1 VLPVKESVMMKLH
14 ELSDNDGATHRKK
27 RRGRGPGSGLGK
39 MGGRGIKGQ
48 TSRSGVAIKGF
59 EGGQMPI
66 HRRLPK
72 RGFNS
77 LNRKEFAVVNTGQLQ
92 AAIDRGAVDA
102 SQAVTLESLIAG
114 GVVRRARKHGLRI
127 LGKGELNASLT
138 ITAAGASAGAKEIVS
153 KAGGS
158 INIVAVAPEPAKEK
172 AAE

>member
-1 VLPVKESVMMKLH
+1 MMKLN
-14 ELSDNDGATHRKK
+14 ELSDKEGATHRRK

-77 LNRKEFAVVNTGQLQ
+77 LNRKQFAVVNTGQLQ
-92 AAIDRGAVDA
+92 AAIDRGAIDPK
-102 SQAVTLESLIAG
+102 QAVTMESLISG
-114 GVVRRARKHGLRI
+114 GVVRRARKHGLRV
-127 LGKGELNASLT
+127 LGKGELNAALK
-138 ITAAGASAGAKEIVS
+138 ITAAGASAGATEIVS

-158 INIVAVAPEPAKEK
+158 ITIEAVAPQ
-172 AAE
+172 AAEDTAADQTA

>member
-1 VLPVKESVMMKLH
+1 MIRLN
-14 ELSDNDGATHRKK
+14 ELSDRKGATHRKK

-39 MGGRGIKGQ
+39 TGGRGIKGQ
-48 TSRSGVAIKGF
+48 TSRSGVAINGF

-77 LNRKEFAVVNTGQLQ
+77 LNRKDYAVVNTGQLQ
-92 AAIDRGAVDA
+92 AAIDRGALDA
-102 SQAVTLESLIAG
+102 GQPVTMASLVAA

-127 LGKGELNASLT
+127 LGKGDLSGSLT
-138 ITAAGASAGAKEIVS
+138 ITAAGASAGAKEIVE

-158 INIVAVAPEPAKEK
+158 ITIEAVAPQAADEK
-172 AAE
+172 AAQQET

>member
-1 VLPVKESVMMKLH
+1 MIKLH
-14 ELSDNDGATHRKK
+14 ELSDKPGATKSRK

-72 RGFNS
+72 RGFSS
-77 LNRKEFAVVNTGQLQ
+77 LNRKEYAVINTGMLQ
-92 AAIDRGAVDA
+92 SAVDRGAIDA
-102 SQAVTLESLIAG
+102 SQPVTMASLIAS

-127 LGKGELNASLT
+127 LGKGELKTALK
-138 ITAAGASAGAKEIVS
+138 ITASTASAGGKEIVE

-158 INIVAVAPEPAKEK
+158 VTIEAVAPVAAKEK
-172 AAE
+172 AAEQEA

>member
-1 VLPVKESVMMKLH
+1 MKLN
-14 ELSDNDGATHRKK
+14 ELRDNPGATKSKK

-72 RGFNS
+72 RGFSS
-77 LNRKEFAVVNTGQLQ
+77 LNRKEYAVVNTGQLQ
-92 AAIDRGAVDA
+92 AAIDRGAIDA
-102 SQAVTLESLIAG
+102 SQAVTMESLISG

-127 LGKGELNASLT
+127 LGKGDLT
-138 ITAAGASAGAKEIVS
+138 SGLKITAAGASQGAMDIVS

-158 INIVAVAPEPAKEK
+158 ITIEAVAPE
-172 AAE
+172 AASDTADQTA

>member
-1 VLPVKESVMMKLH
+1 MRLH
-14 ELSDNDGATHRKK
+14 DLSDNSGATKSKK

-77 LNRKEFAVVNTGQLQ
+77 LNRKEYAVVNTGQLQ
-92 AAIDRGAVDA
+92 AAVDRGAIDA
-102 SQAVTLESLIAG
+102 ANPVTEEALVAAR
-114 GVVRRARKHGLRI
+114 VVRRPRKHGLRI
-127 LGKGELNASLT
+127 LGNGELKAALT
-138 ITAAGASAGAKEIVS
+138 ITASTASASAHDVVS

-158 INIVAVAPEPAKEK
+158 LTLDPKVVAPSAGDEA
-172 AAE
+172 

>member
-1 VLPVKESVMMKLH
+1 MIKLN
-14 ELSDNDGATHRKK
+14 ELRDNAGATKAKK

-77 LNRKEFAVVNTGQLQ
+77 INRKEFAVVNTGQLQ
-92 AAIDRGAVDA
+92 AAIDRGAIDA
-102 SQAVTLESLIAG
+102 SQPVTMASLIDG

-138 ITAAGASAGAKEIVS
+138 ITAAGASAGANEIVS

-158 INIVAVAPEPAKEK
+158 ITIEAVAPQAAEAK
-172 AAE
+172 AAEQDA

>member
-1 VLPVKESVMMKLH
+1 MFKLN
-14 ELSDNDGATHRKK
+14 ELRDNAGATKSKK

-72 RGFNS
+72 RGFSS
-77 LNRKEFAVVNTGQLQ
+77 LNRKQYAVVNTGMLQ
-92 AAIDRGAVDA
+92 SAIDRGAIDA
-102 SQAVTLESLIAG
+102 SLPVTMDSLIAG

-127 LGKGELNASLT
+127 LGKGELTTALK
-138 ITAAGASAGAKEIVS
+138 ITAAGASAGGKEIVE

-158 INIVAVAPEPAKEK
+158 ITIEAVAPVAAKDK
-172 AAE
+172 AAEQEA

>member
-1 VLPVKESVMMKLH
+1 MLKLN
-14 ELSDNDGATHRKK
+14 ELSDKKGATHRKK

-77 LNRKEFAVVNTGQLQ
+77 LNRKEYAVVNTGQLQ
-92 AAIDRGAVDA
+92 GAIDRGAIDA
-102 SQAVTLESLIAG
+102 AQPVTMESLIAG
-114 GVVRRARKHGLRI
+114 GVVRRARKHGLRV
-127 LGKGELNASLT
+127 LGKGELNAPLK
-138 ITAAGASAGAKEIVS
+138 ITAAGASAGAIDLVS
-153 KAGGS
+153 KAGGA
-158 INIVAVAPEPAKEK
+158 ITIVAVAPQ
-172 AAE
+172 AAEETATE

>member
-1 VLPVKESVMMKLH
+1 MKLH
-14 ELSDNDGATHRKK
+14 ELRDNAGATKSKK

-77 LNRKEFAVVNTGQLQ
+77 LNRKQYAVVNTGQLQ
-92 AAIDRGAVDA
+92 AAVDRGAIDA
-102 SQAVTLESLIAG
+102 SQPVTMQSLIDG
-114 GVVRRARKHGLRI
+114 GVVRRSRKHGLRV
-127 LGKGELNASLT
+127 LGKGELTSGLK
-138 ITAAGASAGAKEIVS
+138 ITAAGASEGAKELVS

-158 INIVAVAPEPAKEK
+158 ITIEVVAPV
-172 AAE
+172 AAEKSAEQEA

>member
-1 VLPVKESVMMKLH
+1 MVKLN

-77 LNRKEFAVVNTGQLQ
+77 LNRKQYAVVNTGQLQ

-102 SQAVTLESLIAG
+102 KQAVTMESLIAG

-127 LGKGELNASLT
+127 LGKGELKAPLK
-138 ITAAGASAGAKEIVS
+138 ITAAGASAGAVDIVS

-158 INIVAVAPEPAKEK
+158 ITIVAVAPQ
-172 AAE
+172 AAEESAAE

>member
-1 VLPVKESVMMKLH
+1 MVKLN
-14 ELSDNDGATHRKK
+14 ELSDNKGATHSKK

-77 LNRKEFAVVNTGQLQ
+77 LNRKEYAVVNTGQLQ
-92 AAIDRGAVDA
+92 AAIDRGALDA
-102 SQAVTLESLIAG
+102 SQAVTMESLIAT
-114 GVVRRARKHGLRI
+114 GVVRRARKHGLRV
-127 LGKGELNASLT
+127 LGKGELKAALT
-138 ITAAGASAGAKEIVS
+138 ITAAGASAGAQDIVS

-158 INIVAVAPEPAKEK
+158 ITIQATATN
-172 AAE
+172 AASSEAAQQDA

>member
-1 VLPVKESVMMKLH
+1 MIKLN
-14 ELSDNDGATHRKK
+14 ELSDNSGATHRQK

-77 LNRKEFAVVNTGQLQ
+77 LNRKQYAVVNTGQLQ
-92 AAIDRGAVDA
+92 AAIDRGAIDA
-102 SQAVTLESLIAG
+102 SQPVTMASLIAG
-114 GVVRRARKHGLRI
+114 GVVRRPRKHGLRI
-127 LGKGELNASLT
+127 LGKGELKAALT
-138 ITAAGASAGAKEIVS
+138 ITAAGASAGAGDIVS
-153 KAGGS
+153 KSGGS
-158 INIVAVAPEPAKEK
+158 ITIEAVAPE
-172 AAE
+172 AAEE

>member
-1 VLPVKESVMMKLH
+1 MVKLN
-14 ELSDNDGATHRKK
+14 ELSDNKGATHRKK

-77 LNRKEFAVVNTGQLQ
+77 LNRKEYAVVNTGQLQ
-92 AAIDRGAVDA
+92 AAVDRGAIDA
-102 SQAVTLESLIAG
+102 SQPVTMDSLISG
-114 GVVRRARKHGLRI
+114 GVVRRSRKHGLRI
-127 LGKGELNASLT
+127 LGKGDLTSALT
-138 ITAAGASAGAKEIVS
+138 ITAAGASAGATDIVS

-158 INIVAVAPEPAKEK
+158 ITIEAVAPK
-172 AAE
+172 AATDTAAEQDA